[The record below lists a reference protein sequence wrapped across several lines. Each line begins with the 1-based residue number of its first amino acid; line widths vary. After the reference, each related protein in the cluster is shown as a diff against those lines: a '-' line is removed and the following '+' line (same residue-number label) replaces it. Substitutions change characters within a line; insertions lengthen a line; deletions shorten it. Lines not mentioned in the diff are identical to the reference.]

1 MTDAEFQ
8 EAAAALF
15 QDIDQDNSGT
25 IELEE
30 MIMLEKRLHSM
41 TLPAARWE
49 LQPKKKK
56 PKGEQLAEHKS
67 DAWQHTVKLS
77 AEENAKLGATASKL
91 EFEDMDANNDGKVT
105 MNEWIEYLEMV
116 TLLHDDG
123 NGKGSRK
130 DMLMSALRRSVSG
143 RRDSEFEAHPNAYL
157 QS

>member
-1 MTDAEFQ
+1 
-8 EAAAALF
+8 
-15 QDIDQDNSGT
+15 
-25 IELEE
+25 
-30 MIMLEKRLHSM
+30 
-41 TLPAARWE
+41 
-49 LQPKKKK
+49 
-56 PKGEQLAEHKS
+56 
-67 DAWQHTVKLS
+67 
-77 AEENAKLGATASKL
+77 
-91 EFEDMDANNDGKVT
+91 